1 MKKKNTPTPHDA
13 IFKQFLSHIDT
24 ARDFLEIHLPA
35 TLRAV
40 CDLDTLQLAS
50 GSFIEDNLRVIWQP
64 ASHHFRASNH
74 PQ

>member
-13 IFKQFLSHIDT
+13 VFKQFLSHIDT

-40 CDLDTLQLAS
+40 CDLDTLRLES
-50 GSFIEDNLRVIWQP
+50 GSF
-64 ASHHFRASNH
+64 
-74 PQ
+74 